1 LCKRDKATS
10 FLHFY
15 PHNHST
21 MKSNDSN
28 QQHHDGNWHA
38 SPNHGNQKV
47 GFAHA
52 TEANETPMQR
62 FQQFFDGLKRIWANI
77 KHNLFLDTHFGT
89 IVKISI
95 LGIFMFVVF
104 TQDLH
109 FGSKNPKFA
118 ATNGKATKTSYSG
131 DNPFA
136 PTDAKDIATME
147 VTAFIDRYSK
157 IAVAEMDKF
166 QIPASISMGQ
176 AIIESRAGKSI
187 LATKNNNMFGIK
199 CFLKPGANA
208 TCGKT
213 HCTNHFDDS
222 GKDFF
227 RKYENG
233 WDSWREHSQFLTKDR
248 YQPLFKAGKDYK
260 AWAKGLREFGYATDP
275 DYEKKLISVIE
286 RYKLYKLDEL

>member
-1 LCKRDKATS
+1 M
-10 FLHFY
+10 Y
-15 PHNHST
+15 YE
-21 MKSNDSN
+21 
-28 QQHHDGNWHA
+28 
-38 SPNHGNQKV
+38 KV
-47 GFAHA
+47 AEHA
-52 TEANETPMQR
+52 TRSENYVLQ
-62 FQQFFDGLKRIWANI
+62 
-77 KHNLFLDTHFGT
+77 
-89 IVKISI
+89 KIQSNPVHS
-95 LGIFMFVVF
+95 VVAVA
-104 TQDLH
+104 
-109 FGSKNPKFA
+109 FA
-118 ATNGKATKTSYSG
+118 AAFFLAVTTDGCKLSVGNADSMTIG
-131 DNPFA
+131 NPSVA
-136 PTDAKDIATME
+136 PADHTTLLPMNIE
-147 VTAFIDRYSK
+147 AFIERFSK

-213 HCTNHFDDS
+213 HCTNHFDDT

-233 WDSWREHSQFLTKDR
+233 WDSWREHSQFLTKER

-260 AWAKGLREFGYATDP
+260 AWAKGLRALGYATDP

-286 RYKLYKLDEL
+286 RYKLYKLDNL

>member
-1 LCKRDKATS
+1 MLYKDIENGVLQDIDKSPVRTVFIFLGIALAFICLTKGVSCTRYTPTIEKTKKTMGATS
-10 FLHFY
+10 SKDVA
-15 PHNHST
+15 PV
-21 MKSNDSN
+21 
-28 QQHHDGNWHA
+28 A
-38 SPNHGNQKV
+38 
-47 GFAHA
+47 
-52 TEANETPMQR
+52 
-62 FQQFFDGLKRIWANI
+62 
-77 KHNLFLDTHFGT
+77 
-89 IVKISI
+89 ISDYAP
-95 LGIFMFVVF
+95 FV
-104 TQDLH
+104 
-109 FGSKNPKFA
+109 P
-118 ATNGKATKTSYSG
+118 TNADESLV
-131 DNPFA
+131 A
-136 PTDAKDIATME
+136 
-147 VTAFIDRYSK
+147 AFIERYTK

-227 RKYENG
+227 RKYDNS

-260 AWAKGLREFGYATDP
+260 AWAKGLREFGYASDP
-275 DYEKKLISVIE
+275 DYEKKILSVIE

>member
-1 LCKRDKATS
+1 
-10 FLHFY
+10 
-15 PHNHST
+15 
-21 MKSNDSN
+21 MKSNDVN

-47 GFAHA
+47 GFTHA
-52 TEANETPMQR
+52 TEAAETPMQR
-62 FQQFFDGLKRIWANI
+62 FQQFFEGLWRVWVSF
-77 KHNLFLDTHFGT
+77 KHKFFLDTFFGN

-104 TQDLH
+104 VQDLH
-109 FGSKNPKFA
+109 IGGKNGKFA
-118 ATNGKATKTSYSG
+118 ATSGKATKASYAG

-136 PTDAKDIATME
+136 PTDAKDIAAKE
-147 VTAFIDRYSK
+147 VTTFIERFSK

-176 AIIESRAGKSI
+176 AIIESRAGQSI

-213 HCTNHFDDS
+213 HCTNHFDDT

-260 AWAKGLREFGYATDP
+260 AWAKGLRELGYATDP
-275 DYEKKLISVIE
+275 DYERKLISVIE

>member
-1 LCKRDKATS
+1 
-10 FLHFY
+10 
-15 PHNHST
+15 
-21 MKSNDSN
+21 MKSNDGN
-28 QQHHDGNWHA
+28 QQHQDGNWHA
-38 SPNHGNQKV
+38 APNHGNQKV

-52 TEANETPMQR
+52 TEADETPTQQ
-62 FQQFFDGLKRIWANI
+62 FQQFFAGIVRWWVNF
-77 KHNLFLDTHFGT
+77 KHKFFLDTFFGN

-95 LGIFMFVVF
+95 LGIFMFAVF
-104 TQDLH
+104 FKDLH
-109 FGSKNPKFA
+109 LGSKNSKFA
-118 ATNGKATKTSYSG
+118 AANGKATKTSYSG

-147 VTAFIDRYSK
+147 VTAFIERYSK

-260 AWAKGLREFGYATDP
+260 IWAKGLRELGYATDP

>member
-1 LCKRDKATS
+1 
-10 FLHFY
+10 
-15 PHNHST
+15 
-21 MKSNDSN
+21 MKSNDGN
-28 QQHHDGNWHA
+28 QPHQEGNWHA
-38 SPNHGNQKV
+38 APNHGNQKV
-47 GFAHA
+47 GFAHT
-52 TEANETPMQR
+52 TEAVETPMQR
-62 FQQFFDGLKRIWANI
+62 FQQFVDNFGRYWTSF
-77 KHNLFLDTHFGT
+77 KHIFFLDTFLGS
-89 IVKISI
+89 IVKVSI
-95 LGIFMFVVF
+95 LGIFMFFVF
-104 TQDLH
+104 SQYLH
-109 FGSKNPKFA
+109 LDNKNGKFA
-118 ATNGKATKTSYSG
+118 ATNGKATKASYSG
-131 DNPFA
+131 NNPFA

-147 VTAFIDRYSK
+147 VTAFIERYSK
-157 IAVAEMDKF
+157 IAVTEMDKF

-208 TCGKT
+208 ACGKT

-233 WDSWREHSQFLTKDR
+233 WDSWREHSQFLTKER

-260 AWAKGLREFGYATDP
+260 IWAKGLRELGYATDP